1 MEPVNAV
8 VTEAWDAAVADWDN
22 PARHDALLTLAAK
35 HEAYGWTAKQYQ
47 ARLKENAED
56 AVAQRQITRL
66 RKAAELTLYATAAQR
81 ETKTKTPFK
90 ASIAMIMIM
99 IFLIIAGL
107 LVTYVLRGDKMKQRR
122 PSASSP
128 TVIDR

>member
-1 MEPVNAV
+1 M
-8 VTEAWDAAVADWDN
+8 TEAWDAAVADWEN
-22 PARHDALLTLAAK
+22 PVRHDTLLTLAAR

-47 ARLKENAED
+47 TRLKENAGD
-56 AVAQRQITRL
+56 VVAQQQIVRL

-81 ETKTKTPFK
+81 APATKTPFK
-90 ASIAMIMIM
+90 ATIALIMIM
-99 IFLIIAGL
+99 IFLIIAAL

-122 PSASSP
+122 PGAPAP

>member
-1 MEPVNAV
+1 MAAV
-8 VTEAWDAAVADWDN
+8 DAAVTEAWDAAVADWDN

-56 AVAQRQITRL
+56 EVAQRQITRL

-81 ETKTKTPFK
+81 EVKTKTPYK
-90 ASIAMIMIM
+90 ATISMFMIMV
-99 IFLIIAGL
+99 FLIIAAL
-107 LVTYVLRGDKMKQRR
+107 LVAFVLRGNKMKQRR
-122 PSASSP
+122 PSAPSP

>member
-99 IFLIIAGL
+99 VFLIIAGL